1 MRICRKRY
9 LDYFKIMRMNNL
21 LILGTIFK
29 EKASSYAQ
37 ELQVEEFHAPN
48 GYYEYSHPENCYL
61 DYSHQ
66 TTPTQ
71 KFPIQDNSHLDDYQ
85 PETSHPGYL

>member
-48 GYYEYSHPENCYL
+48 GY
-61 DYSHQ
+61 
-66 TTPTQ
+66 
-71 KFPIQDNSHLDDYQ
+71 
-85 PETSHPGYL
+85 